1 MAWDL
6 FLSFPTSDEACARSL
21 CTSLGTAARVFFAP
35 QSIRLGSDWPAV
47 VDQALEE
54 SRMVVV
60 LVTEAT
66 ADAPYQQE
74 EITRALELARR
85 RQHPVRIIP
94 LLVGAGVK
102 VPFGLSRKQAVV
114 VARREDVAAAV
125 PPLLDALETLE
136 PLADHRFS
144 DPLRIHLESLHQV
157 IESLTNEQVRV
168 IRQLRYLRRARIS
181 GCAGSGKTL
190 IAAEKAT
197 RMAAAGQQVLFLC
210 HNPLLADHVARLTA
224 GTGVHVLDFGTW
236 VARIAMTSEPPREGW
251 HHFEEPSQGGL
262 DCARRTLGNGPLR
275 YDAILVDEAQDFRD
289 EWWAVVEAALRPGDE
304 AVFYL
309 FHDDHQSLLPHR
321 GHYPIVEPHI
331 DLSRNCRNAGRIFE
345 LMRCFD
351 SSLPETELRLR
362 TKGNVRLTLYEPGE
376 ELANLA
382 SIFNEL
388 HGVREDTVLLW
399 SGADRVQDSPI
410 AEREVRISSRAFSWK
425 IPLRGVFDLL
435 LTNCKANGTRKSQQ
449 IAPRVDAVLNE
460 LSSFAY
466 PSAADIEKIAEL
478 ARVFRIPTALRGRHP
493 GRRPL
498 PVKIFERFSDYHSR
512 YPGYYFSEILRQL
525 QEGQWVD
532 SIPHEVVRTVPYF
545 APRTEATVPV
555 YGVSDFK
562 GLEAD
567 AVILVMRGRSAS
579 HRQAMYVGISR
590 ARALLLI
597 LADKTA
603 AADLPREFPWDSG
616 WGDARKPYVP
626 PPDLR

>member
-1 MAWDL
+1 MTWDI
-6 FLSFPTSDEACARSL
+6 FLSFPTPDEACARSL
-21 CTSLGTAARVFFAP
+21 CASFGSAARVFFAP

-47 VDQALEE
+47 VDEALEE

-66 ADAPYQQE
+66 AEAAYQQE

-85 RQHPVRIIP
+85 DQHTVRIIP

-102 VPFGLSRKQAVV
+102 TPFGLSRKQAVV
-114 VARREDVAAAV
+114 VARREEIAAAV
-125 PPLLDALETLE
+125 PPLLEALEMLE
-136 PLADHRFS
+136 PLEDSRFS
-144 DPLRIHLESLHQV
+144 DPLRLHLESLHQV
-157 IESLTNEQVRV
+157 IHSLTSEQLRA
-168 IRQLRYLRRARIS
+168 IQQLRYLRRARIS
-181 GCAGSGKTL
+181 GSAGSGKTL
-190 IAAEKAT
+190 VAAEKAT
-197 RMAAAGQQVLFLC
+197 RMAGAGQQVLFLC

-224 GTGVHVLDFGTW
+224 GTGVYVLDFGTW
-236 VARIAMTSEPPREGW
+236 VAHIAMTPESPHERW
-251 HHFEEPSQGGL
+251 HHFEEPGQAVL
-262 DCARRTLGNGPLR
+262 DCARRTLDDASLR
-275 YDAILVDEAQDFRD
+275 YDAIIVDEAQDFRD

-309 FHDDHQSLLPHR
+309 FHDDYQSLLPHR
-321 GHYPIVEPHI
+321 GHYPIAEPHI

-382 SIFNEL
+382 SIFDEL
-388 HGVREDTVLLW
+388 HGVRDDTVLLW
-399 SGADRVQDSPI
+399 SGADPVDDSPV

-425 IPLRGVFDLL
+425 IPLRSVFDLL
-435 LTNCKANGTRKSQQ
+435 MTNCKANGVRKSQQ

-466 PSAADIEKIAEL
+466 PSAADVEKIAEL
-478 ARVFRIPTALRGRHP
+478 ARVFRVPSALRGRHP

-498 PVKIFERFSDYHSR
+498 PVQIFERFSDYRSR
-512 YPGYYFSEILRQL
+512 YPGYYFSDVLRQL

-545 APRTEATVPV
+545 APRTAATVPV

-579 HRQAMYVGISR
+579 HRQATYVGISR

-603 AADLPREFPWDSG
+603 ATDLPREFPWDST
-616 WGDARKPYVP
+616 WNSARQPYVP